1 MMSDADNVSEKR
13 IKWLLTQSKE
23 ELQANYVNSTS
34 FSSWLDCISWL
45 AIQSQLSPSVRR
57 STSDVEGLIGKPDLM
72 LETDKG
78 TSAVY
83 FHRERGSLDGDYV
96 SSVFYDE
103 NGFVVGFG
111 GNERRYLGL

>member
-1 MMSDADNVSEKR
+1 
-13 IKWLLTQSKE
+13 
-23 ELQANYVNSTS
+23 
-34 FSSWLDCISWL
+34 
-45 AIQSQLSPSVRR
+45 
-57 STSDVEGLIGKPDLM
+57 M